1 MILKRKQDEE
11 GDEIGGHYSTVTSF
25 NSISI
30 FLQEE
35 GKVYIRS
42 CKV

>member
-1 MILKRKQDEE
+1 MLLKRKQDE

-35 GKVYIRS
+35 GKAYIRS
-42 CKV
+42 GKA

>member
-11 GDEIGGHYSTVTSF
+11 GDEIGGHYSTVTFF

-30 FLQEE
+30 FFLR
-35 GKVYIRS
+35 KRARS
-42 CKV
+42 I